1 MRRLCKIKG
10 FYMIM
15 LVVTIMFTVCISDGE
30 CQAKA
35 KSDKCKTK
43 KITLQAGEKYKI
55 KHKKNAKY
63 KASRPKVASVSK
75 KGLVRAKKNGKCVIK
90 VMVNKK
96 CVRKI
101 KVTVCD
107 DKREEIPDT
116 NSANQ
121 DMSNVNQVDTGQNNM
136 NVMDN
141 TGHNNSN
148 QMSSPPGVYPDN
160 FVYGRNNMALLEIE
174 EIDNNVCYI
183 FDSNEWKS
191 CIIGGFPNSC
201 KYVKII
207 ISKDDIRNDI
217 SVGDKVS
224 VSITATYTLVGET
237 AIFDGTTS
245 RSISIAPISE
255 K

>member
-1 MRRLCKIKG
+1 MRRLCKNNG

-15 LVVTIMFTVCISDGE
+15 LVITIMSLVCISDGE

-35 KSDKCKTK
+35 KSYKSKTK
-43 KITLQAGEKYKI
+43 KIILQAGEKYKI
-55 KHKKNAKY
+55 KHKKNVKY

-148 QMSSPPGVYPDN
+148 QISSPPGVYPDN

-217 SVGDKVS
+217 RVGDKVS
-224 VSITATYTLVGET
+224 VAITATYTLVGET
-237 AIFDGTTS
+237 AIFENGGCTYIGKV
-245 RSISIAPISE
+245 ISD
-255 K
+255 